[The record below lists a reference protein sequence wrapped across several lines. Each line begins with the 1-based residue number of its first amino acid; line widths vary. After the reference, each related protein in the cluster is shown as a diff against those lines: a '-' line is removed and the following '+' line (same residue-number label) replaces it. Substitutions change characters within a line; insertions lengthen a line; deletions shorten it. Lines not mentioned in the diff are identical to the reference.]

1 MNEINL
7 SLFGERLK
15 EGRKSLGLS
24 QSDAADLVG
33 VTREHWGRC
42 ERGLGMPGGEVL
54 AALANAGADVRY
66 ILTGKRDFAPPP
78 RLSSEEETMLGY
90 FKEASP
96 AARRAALR
104 ELLSVT
110 PAASSPKRG
119 DVKEKKS
126 EPSVK
131 IGGTHSQHASGAGS
145 IQIGSMETKS
155 TKRRG

>member
-15 EGRKSLGLS
+15 EARKNLGLN
-24 QSDAADLVG
+24 QADAADLAG

-42 ERGLGMPGGEVL
+42 ERGLGLIGSEVL

-96 AARRAALR
+96 AARKAALR
-104 ELLSVT
+104 ELLS
-110 PAASSPKRG
+110 ASSPKQGDKDKNPPASVRQTINSTVGGNVVGGGISMRG
-119 DVKEKKS
+119 NNIKNN
-126 EPSVK
+126 
-131 IGGTHSQHASGAGS
+131 
-145 IQIGSMETKS
+145 
-155 TKRRG
+155 R